1 MVTLVALG
9 LVERGRL
16 GRAGAGP
23 HVFRLT
29 DIGRAVFGAPEVAP
43 PAAGP
48 APGGARF
55 LVVQP
60 NFDLLAYVDQ
70 ADAASAVLLGRIAE
84 SATASSGPV
93 QTFRL
98 TQASV
103 YQAQE
108 GGLGHDQIVAFL
120 EQHAQGTLPA
130 NVLRS
135 LADWSQKRESLVI
148 RTGTTLLGF
157 PSEADRDAYLNGHPG
172 TACGTRFVVGAGPA
186 R

>member
-1 MVTLVALG
+1 M
-9 LVERGRL
+9 
-16 GRAGAGP
+16 
-23 HVFRLT
+23 
-29 DIGRAVFGAPEVAP
+29 
-43 PAAGP
+43 
-48 APGGARF
+48 
-55 LVVQP
+55 
-60 NFDLLAYVDQ
+60 
-70 ADAASAVLLGRIAE
+70 AE

-135 LADWSQKRESLVI
+135 LADWSRKRESLVL
-148 RTGTTLLGF
+148 RTGATLLGF
-157 PSEADRDAYLNGHPG
+157 PSEADRDAYLKGHPG
-172 TACGTRFVVGAGPA
+172 TACGTRFVLGAGPA
-186 R
+186 GEQPKLAGALAMDHLLTGRRTLELDEHGRIQTSQAARHRAALLGSTGSPRRNSWAGGSAAIRSGRRPPGG